1 MEGKKQELRKYA
13 GLALNQLTT
22 KYPNRDFNL
31 SHNIMAQTLPGI
43 TTDLTCQSWTA
54 LSYLTLW
61 PWPTPKKLR
70 GQLFP
75 YMAKVLPR
83 SR

>member
-1 MEGKKQELRKYA
+1 MY
-13 GLALNQLTT
+13 
-22 KYPNRDFNL
+22 
-31 SHNIMAQTLPGI
+31 MAQTLPGI

-61 PWPTPKKLR
+61 PWPTPKKPR